1 MAPGPVISAEKMKGS
16 HGQEVAAFCLC
27 LEGGKGVALDSFG
40 NVHGAH
46 SRPGSEL
53 EGQSFQ

>member
-16 HGQEVAAFCLC
+16 YGQEGAAFCLF

-40 NVHGAH
+40 TVQGAH
-46 SRPGSEL
+46 NGPSSEL

>member
-16 HGQEVAAFCLC
+16 YGQEVAAFC

-40 NVHGAH
+40 NFQGAH
-46 SRPGSEL
+46 NGPGSEL